1 MTGSRMV
8 RFFFCFFFCC
18 FFFFLLLFGMTGSRM
33 VRAPPSSRARVCGF
47 RCALSLSQPRVR
59 VRAVGGAAWL
69 LFFCGWWCF
78 FPFFFPRTRDKPRLL
93 VCVCPVVVEICG
105 AARWAG
111 GGESGGARRRHSR
124 RVRCCCC
131 CCCCCRWATCCS
143 RASAAAQSSPS
154 SPCASAAAWARPAFS
169 RSSERDVACVVKY
182 RTKRRERGGG
192 GQEANQ
198 ERREPGASR
207 VRPRVEDQTATAGDA
222 SESERSIKGPF
233 LLCPVREVVVCVSAW
248 EGAGEGGRVASGG
261 SLIAICA
268 AVSCSLFRAELNC

>member
-1 MTGSRMV
+1 
-8 RFFFCFFFCC
+8 
-18 FFFFLLLFGMTGSRM
+18 MTGSRM

-47 RCALSLSQPRVR
+47 RCALSL
-59 VRAVGGAAWL
+59 AVACEGARGGRRCHAWL
-69 LFFCGWWCF
+69 LFFGGWWCCCCCCCF
-78 FPFFFPRTRDKPRLL
+78 AYAGQAAFVGSRLPSSVL
-93 VCVCPVVVEICG
+93 EMCG

-124 RVRCCCC
+124 RVRCCCCCC

-182 RTKRRERGGG
+182 RIKRRERGGG

-207 VRPRVEDQTATAGDA
+207 VRPRVEDRTATAGDA
-222 SESERSIKGPF
+222 SESERSTKGPF

-248 EGAGEGGRVASGG
+248 DGAGGGGRVASGG

-268 AVSCSLFRAELNC
+268 AVSCSLFRGELNC